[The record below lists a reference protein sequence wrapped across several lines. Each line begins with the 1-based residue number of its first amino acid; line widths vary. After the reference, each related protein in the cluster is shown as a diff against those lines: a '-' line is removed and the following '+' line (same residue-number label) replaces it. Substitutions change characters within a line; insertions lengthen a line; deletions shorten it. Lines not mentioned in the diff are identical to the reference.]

1 MKKTY
6 ISPAVESI
14 KYSSMLMSSS
24 APTSLNDKVEDA
36 VFSNSILSKG
46 DSKGDGFW
54 ED

>member
-24 APTSLNDKVEDA
+24 APTSLNDNVQDA
-36 VFSNSILSKG
+36 VFSSSVLSKDG
-46 DSKGDGFW
+46 DKDKDFW
-54 ED
+54 D